1 MIEPVQEIQNQQRT
15 KFANQNS
22 DFAII
27 KRRLEE
33 LEFTFQKVQRQS
45 LVFDE
50 LKTNQDKF
58 QIDLRNQMVSMR
70 SDNAVHIARI
80 NE

>member
-1 MIEPVQEIQNQQRT
+1 MIEPVQEIQNQQRA

-50 LKTNQDKF
+50 LKTNHDKF
-58 QIDLRNQMVSMR
+58 ETDLRNQMVSMR

>member
-1 MIEPVQEIQNQQRT
+1 MIEPVQEIQNQQRA

-22 DFAII
+22 DFAIV

>member
-1 MIEPVQEIQNQQRT
+1 MIEPVQEIQNQQRA

-22 DFAII
+22 DFAIV

-33 LEFTFQKVQRQS
+33 LEVTFQKVQRQS

>member
-1 MIEPVQEIQNQQRT
+1 MIEPVQEIQNQQRA

-22 DFAII
+22 DFAIV

-58 QIDLRNQMVSMR
+58 QIDLRN
-70 SDNAVHIARI
+70 
-80 NE
+80 